1 MITCDCFFPMRPEK
15 SKVLVTGASG
25 FIGSHVVSQLAQAG
39 YQVTALDLRPPEQE
53 HPPGVVALKCNLR
66 RDPLPEEDFASVVH
80 LAALGGVR
88 PSMER
93 PLEYLETN
101 LKATMRLLEHCRSRG
116 LQRFVFAS
124 SSSVYGPT
132 GGQPSKEDDELH
144 PCSPYALTKLQGE
157 EWGRLV
163 AEKHGIDFLALRFF
177 AVWGEGQRP
186 DLALESFRRK
196 ILAGEPITI
205 HGDGEQRR
213 DLTHVSDVARAVEA
227 ALVWNGGGFEAFNIG
242 TGRNHSVN
250 EMLRAVEEWTEMKA
264 KVHYGPD
271 HPADVPVT
279 LADATKARDLLGWR
293 PEHIFPAL
301 PLATTAK
308 VRSSF

>member
-1 MITCDCFFPMRPEK
+1 MRPEK
-15 SKVLVTGASG
+15 PKVLVTGASG
-25 FIGSHVVSQLAQAG
+25 FIGYHVVRQLVRTG

-53 HPPGVVALKCNLR
+53 HPPGVIALKCDLR
-66 RDPLPEEDFASVVH
+66 RDPLPEEDFPFVVH

-93 PLEYLETN
+93 PLDYLETN
-101 LKATMRLLEHCRSRG
+101 LRATMRLLEHCRARG
-116 LQRFVFAS
+116 LRRFVFAS

-132 GGQPSKEDDELH
+132 QGLPSKEVDELH

-157 EWGRLV
+157 EWGRLFT
-163 AEKHGIDFLALRFF
+163 EKHGIDFLALRFF

-196 ILAGEPITI
+196 IFAGETITI

-213 DLTHVSDVARAVEA
+213 DLTHVSDVARAVDA
-227 ALVWNGGGFEAFNIG
+227 ALAWNGSGFEVFNVG

-250 EMLRAVEEWTEMKA
+250 EMLRAVEEWTGMKA

-293 PEHIFPAL
+293 PEHLFPAL
-301 PLATTAK
+301 PLATAAMT
-308 VRSSF
+308 RSSF